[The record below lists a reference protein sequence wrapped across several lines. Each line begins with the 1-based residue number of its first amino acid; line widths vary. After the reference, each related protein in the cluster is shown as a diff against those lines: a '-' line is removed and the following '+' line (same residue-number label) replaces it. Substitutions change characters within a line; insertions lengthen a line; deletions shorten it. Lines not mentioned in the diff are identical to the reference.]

1 MPALWGGG
9 GATSTY
15 GFHDRLRTL
24 LRTAHAPSSMPVCQ
38 APMKTCCE
46 FCEKRDGAPRD
57 ELRFEL
63 PVFDIAYHSR
73 KPTLIVKAPYDLVS
87 LEARCV

>member
-1 MPALWGGG
+1 
-9 GATSTY
+9 
-15 GFHDRLRTL
+15 
-24 LRTAHAPSSMPVCQ
+24 
-38 APMKTCCE
+38 MKTCCE

-63 PVFDIAYHSR
+63 PAFNIAYHSR